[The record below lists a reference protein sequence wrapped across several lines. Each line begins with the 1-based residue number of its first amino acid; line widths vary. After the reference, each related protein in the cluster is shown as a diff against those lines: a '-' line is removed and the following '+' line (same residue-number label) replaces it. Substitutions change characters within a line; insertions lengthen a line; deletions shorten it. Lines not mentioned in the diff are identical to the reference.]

1 MNKSLLN
8 EMTCTF
14 TAVSENESFA
24 RTIAAS
30 FISGFPD
37 RFAARRRQMRRLRS
51 GYELHSPRLS
61 AGFSRKRFVKM
72 TISRF
77 DDNSVIITISD
88 KGIGIPDVEAA
99 RAPLYTTDTTGERS
113 GMGFAIT
120 EEADGRLSRKVK
132 SWFWDSRDNE
142 NQAGEPSSAK
152 ALHNAKMEGWFCRQ
166 TISHVI
172 PNC

>member
-30 FISGFPD
+30 FISQASPTISQLADVKCAVSEAVTNCIAHAYPPDFP
-37 RFAARRRQMRRLRS
+37 
-51 GYELHSPRLS
+51 G
-61 AGFSRKRFVKM
+61 KRFVKM

-88 KGIGIPDVEAA
+88 KGIGIPDGRSRA
-99 RAPLYTTDTTGERS
+99 RS
-113 GMGFAIT
+113 
-120 EEADGRLSRKVK
+120 
-132 SWFWDSRDNE
+132 
-142 NQAGEPSSAK
+142 
-152 ALHNAKMEGWFCRQ
+152 ALHNRHDRRAQRHGLCDYGRADG
-166 TISHVI
+166 TLVA
-172 PNC
+172 

>member
-30 FISGFPD
+30 FISQ
-37 RFAARRRQMRRLRS
+37 A
-51 GYELHSPRLS
+51 SPTVSQLADVKCAVS
-61 AGFSRKRFVKM
+61 EAVTKAVAPKILIIFTLIHPLIHAHCAEVKM

-113 GMGFAIT
+113 GMGFAI
-120 EEADGRLSRKVK
+120 
-132 SWFWDSRDNE
+132 
-142 NQAGEPSSAK
+142 
-152 ALHNAKMEGWFCRQ
+152 MEGLMDACRVRSKVGFG
-166 TISHVI
+166 TVVTMKIRLGAVVCKSST
-172 PNC
+172 

>member
-30 FISGFPD
+30 FISQDSPTVSQLADVKCAVSEAVTNCIVHAYPPDFP
-37 RFAARRRQMRRLRS
+37 
-51 GYELHSPRLS
+51 G
-61 AGFSRKRFVKM
+61 KRFVKM

-113 GMGFAIT
+113 GMGFAI
-120 EEADGRLSRKVK
+120 
-132 SWFWDSRDNE
+132 
-142 NQAGEPSSAK
+142 
-152 ALHNAKMEGWFCRQ
+152 MEGLMDACRVRSKVGFG
-166 TISHVI
+166 TVVTMKIRLGAVVCKSST
-172 PNC
+172 

>member
-30 FISGFPD
+30 FISQASPTVSQLADVKCAVSEAVTNCIVHAYPPDFP
-37 RFAARRRQMRRLRS
+37 
-51 GYELHSPRLS
+51 G
-61 AGFSRKRFVKM
+61 KRFVKM

-113 GMGFAIT
+113 GHGLCDYGR
-120 EEADGRLSRKVK
+120 ADGRLSRKVK

-142 NQAGEPSSAK
+142 NQAGSRRLQKLYITQKWRDGFADK
-152 ALHNAKMEGWFCRQ
+152 RFL
-166 TISHVI
+166 T
-172 PNC
+172 